1 MKKVPYFEQMTQTEC
16 GLCSVLSLM
25 HYYKNTE
32 TIFELRR
39 EMECGRDGYSFAN
52 LREIMEARGF
62 EVKSYK
68 VNDLRKI
75 KNSLLPCIA
84 FWNNDHFVVIYKI
97 SKRYVYI
104 MNPACGYERLSFE
117 EAGEHFSNA
126 IMVAVPGN
134 NYQPKKTMIVSP
146 WKRVFRLIS
155 QNRITLFLAV
165 VFAVVNYAVVLKI
178 PEYTTKIIDEI
189 IIGTGIEKFTTWVAI
204 IVGFM
209 AIYIV
214 SMFIRSSCMLFIN
227 LTFCKKM
234 EKQTFKHL
242 LHLPYKYF
250 DLRPTG
256 DILYRL
262 SGQSAFRELFTSQ
275 VVSGIID
282 AGTIVIIVFFIF
294 RKSFFLGITVILLS
308 LINFL
313 FLIFTKNP
321 LSNSINHEIQEQG
334 NLQAKE
340 NESIMVI
347 STIKTAGLEDEV
359 YESWDKY
366 QDKLM
371 QRYKERYAI
380 SNIYGAVTATFQMFA
395 PIVVLLIGIYQH
407 SNGIITIGEIVAI
420 QSLSSILFGSE
431 VDIFTSY
438 TQYLLANTYLHRVND
453 IWCEEEE
460 KTEKRIKNLNIEG
473 KVELRN
479 LSFSYSKHSK
489 QVLHDVSLTI
499 EKGERVAFVGKSGS
513 GKSTIAKIIAGLYEV
528 EDGKVFIDECDIN
541 TVVKDDIMGQ
551 ISMVQQDVALLNQN
565 ILKNIS
571 MGKSDI
577 KLDEVIDAAK
587 AVNIYDEINEMP
599 MGFHTVVSEMGANLS
614 GGQRQR
620 IALARA
626 LIGNPKIIV
635 LDESTSS
642 LDSENEKMITEYLQQ
657 QGCTQI
663 IIAHR
668 LSTIQDADK
677 IYVVDQGKIIESGT
691 HLELMNKKGAYYQLY
706 VASDS
711 EN

>member
-1 MKKVPYFEQMTQTEC
+1 MKKIAYFEQMTQTEC

-39 EMECGRDGYSFAN
+39 EIECGRDGYSFAN

-75 KNSLLPCIA
+75 KKSFLPCIS

-97 SKRYVYI
+97 SERYVYI
-104 MNPACGYERLSFE
+104 MNPECGYERLSFE
-117 EAGEHFSNA
+117 EAEEHFSNA
-126 IMVAVPGN
+126 IMVAVPGV
-134 NYQPKKTMIVSP
+134 NYQPKRTIIVSP
-146 WKRVFRLIS
+146 WKRVFHLIC

-165 VFAVVNYAVVLKI
+165 VFAVANYAVVLKI
-178 PEYTTKIIDEI
+178 PEYTTEIIDKI
-189 IIGTGIEKFTTWVAI
+189 IIGTGIEEFTTWVTI
-204 IVGFM
+204 ITGFM

-214 SMFIRSSCMLFIN
+214 SMFMRSSCMLFTN
-227 LTFCKKM
+227 LTFCKNM

-256 DILYRL
+256 EILYRL

-294 RKSFFLGITVILLS
+294 RKSFFLGIAVILLS
-308 LINFL
+308 LFNLL
-313 FLIFTKNP
+313 FLIVTKNP

-347 STIKTAGLEDEV
+347 STIKTAGLENEV

-366 QDKLM
+366 QDNLM
-371 QRYKERYAI
+371 QRYKERYTI
-380 SNIYGAVTATFQMFA
+380 SNVYGAVTATFQMFA
-395 PIVVLLIGIYQH
+395 PIVVLLIGIHQY

-460 KTEKRIKNLNIEG
+460 KTEKRINNSNIEG
-473 KVELRN
+473 KLEVRN

-489 QVLHDVSLTI
+489 QVLHDISLTI

-528 EDGKVFIDECDIN
+528 EDGKVFIDEYDIN

-565 ILKNIS
+565 ILENIT
-571 MGKSDI
+571 MGKSDVN
-577 KLDEVIDAAK
+577 LDEVIDVAK

-626 LIGNPKIIV
+626 LIGNPPIII

-642 LDSENEKMITEYLQQ
+642 LDSENEKMITEYLRK

-677 IYVVDQGKIIESGT
+677 IYVVDQGKIIENGT
-691 HLELMNKKGAYYQLY
+691 HLDLMNKKGAYYQLY
-706 VASDS
+706 MSSDS